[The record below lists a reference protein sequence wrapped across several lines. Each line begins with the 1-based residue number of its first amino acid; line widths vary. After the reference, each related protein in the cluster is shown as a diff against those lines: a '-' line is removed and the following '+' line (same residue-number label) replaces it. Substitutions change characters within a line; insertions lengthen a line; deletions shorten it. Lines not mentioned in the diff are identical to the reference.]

1 MANCQKIEKSIA
13 DILLTIYPYCCTTN
27 TNDKEEKE
35 YDYNGS
41 DTSYQGFV
49 FRQGKNL
56 AETVT
61 ILGVDWRTVRK
72 YVDKEDFNEPIPVAQ
87 GNKPKV

>member
-1 MANCQKIEKSIA
+1 MQVLVTYILQVLANCQKIEKSIA

-41 DTSYQGFV
+41 DTSYQRFV
-49 FRQGKNL
+49 FLGK
-56 AETVT
+56 EK
-61 ILGVDWRTVRK
+61 I
-72 YVDKEDFNEPIPVAQ
+72 
-87 GNKPKV
+87 